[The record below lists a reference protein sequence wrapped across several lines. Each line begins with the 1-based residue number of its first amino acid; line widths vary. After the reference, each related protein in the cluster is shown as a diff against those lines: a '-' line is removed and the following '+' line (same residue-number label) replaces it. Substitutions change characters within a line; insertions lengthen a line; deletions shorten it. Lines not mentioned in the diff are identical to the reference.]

1 MATAPEGVSL
11 WRSVFVVCARWY
23 IQQMVGTRLT
33 RGLLLVGRL
42 SHAFCRVPRGE
53 TFRDGAG
60 AVCEELDVPYLVDAY
75 QVTGQLPI
83 DVGQM
88 VRRR

>member
-1 MATAPEGVSL
+1 MCVPDSTRPNAATWSL
-11 WRSVFVVCARWY
+11 LAEYQRRMS
-23 IQQMVGTRLT
+23 G
-33 RGLLLVGRL
+33 GNGRL
-42 SHAFCRVPRGE
+42 SHAFCIVPHGE
-53 TFRDGAG
+53 TLRDGAG
-60 AVCEELDVPYLVDAY
+60 AVCEELDVPYLVDAG